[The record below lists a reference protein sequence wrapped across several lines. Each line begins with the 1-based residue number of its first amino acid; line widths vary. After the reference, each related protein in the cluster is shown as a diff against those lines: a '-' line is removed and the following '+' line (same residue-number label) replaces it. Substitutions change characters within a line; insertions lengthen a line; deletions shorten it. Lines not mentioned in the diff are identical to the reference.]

1 MTYIQKCQNATL
13 RSVKKYMIKNKG
25 GNTLFKKKAFAVIAS
40 SLMVASLALVGCS
53 SSSSSGDSNS
63 EGDKVIKFMHLWPE
77 GSSNAQFSIV
87 KDIIEEYE
95 QEHDVKIETEILN
108 PDQYREKLK
117 VLASSNELPDIGMTW
132 SDGFIKP
139 YVEGDMLAPLDDVV
153 DENAELK
160 DAFIPG
166 VKESYAVDGKTY
178 GLPLELNIS
187 YVFYNKEI
195 FEKYNLEVPK
205 TYEEYKNVVKT
216 LADND
221 VIPAT
226 VGAKDG
232 WPASFWFMYLADRI
246 GGSTILTDVIDGTA
260 KFDDPSILKAAEEI
274 QNLVDMGGFVK
285 GASALSNDDAK
296 GYFMNEQAAMFL
308 TATWELPNYTT
319 SPDVTQ
325 EFKDKVGYFK
335 FPTYEGGKG
344 TSIDSYVGGPG
355 VGLFVAEDS
364 EVKEEAKDFVGYLV
378 KRWGEKSVTDAGVI
392 PATKVDTDS
401 LELDP
406 MYIEILDDLGS
417 ASNVTTYFD
426 TQSSP
431 AVSELHHDLV
441 TALFGKQITP
451 EEFVNQHAEEIASE
465 Q

>member
-1 MTYIQKCQNATL
+1 LFNKKTVAIFM
-13 RSVKKYMIKNKG
+13 SVIM
-25 GNTLFKKKAFAVIAS
+25 L
-40 SLMVASLALVGCS
+40 LSLALAGCS
-53 SSSSSGDSNS
+53 SSSSSEESSADGK
-63 EGDKVIKFMHLWPE
+63 KVIKFMHLWPE

-87 KDIIEEYE
+87 KDVIAEYE
-95 QEHDVKIETEILN
+95 KEHKDIKIETEILN

-139 YVEGDMLAPLDDVV
+139 YVEGDILAPLDDIV
-153 DENAELK
+153 ENDADLK

-205 TYEEYKNVVKT
+205 TFEEYKNVIKT
-216 LADND
+216 LADNG
-221 VIPAT
+221 VVPAT

-246 GGSTILTDVIDGTA
+246 GGSTILTDVIKGKA
-260 KFDDPSILKAAEEI
+260 KMDDPAIVKAAEEV

-285 GASALSNDDAK
+285 GSSALSNDDAK

-319 SPDVTQ
+319 SPDVAQ
-325 EFKDKVGYFK
+325 EFKDKIGYFK

-344 TSIDSYVGGPG
+344 ESIDSYVGGPG
-355 VGLFVAEDS
+355 VGLFVAKES
-364 EVKEEAKDFVGYLV
+364 KVQEEAKDFVGYLV
-378 KRWGEKSVTDAGVI
+378 KRWGEKSVIDAGVI
-392 PATKVDTDS
+392 PATKVDTAS
-401 LELDP
+401 LDLAP
-406 MYIEILDDLGS
+406 MYIEILKDLS
-417 ASNVTTYFD
+417 EASNVTTYFD

-441 TALFGKQITP
+441 TALFGKQVTP
-451 EEFVNQHAEEIASE
+451 EDFVKQHKDELAEEKK
-465 Q
+465 

>member
-1 MTYIQKCQNATL
+1 M
-13 RSVKKYMIKNKG
+13 SVIM
-25 GNTLFKKKAFAVIAS
+25 LV
-40 SLMVASLALVGCS
+40 SLALAGCS
-53 SSSSSGDSNS
+53 SSSSSEESSSDGK
-63 EGDKVIKFMHLWPE
+63 KVIKFMHLWPE

-87 KDIIEEYE
+87 KDIITEYE
-95 QEHDVKIETEILN
+95 KDHDVKIETEILN

-139 YVEGDMLAPLDDVV
+139 YVEGGMLAPLDDVV
-153 DENAELK
+153 EGDADLK

-195 FEKYNLEVPK
+195 FNKYNLEAPK
-205 TYEEYKNVVKT
+205 TFEEYKNVVKT
-216 LADND
+216 LADNG
-221 VIPAT
+221 VVPAA

-246 GGSTILTDVIDGTA
+246 GGSTILTDVIKGKA
-260 KFDDPSILKAAEEI
+260 KMDDPAIVKAAEEI

-325 EFKDKVGYFK
+325 EFKDKIGYFK

-344 TSIDSYVGGPG
+344 TSINSYVGGPG
-355 VGLFVAEDS
+355 VGLFVAKDS
-364 EVKEEAKDFVGYLV
+364 KVQNEAKDFVGYLV
-378 KRWGEKSVTDAGVI
+378 KRWGEKSVVDAGVI
-392 PATKVDTDS
+392 PATKVDTSSMD
-401 LELDP
+401 LAP
-406 MYIEILDDLGS
+406 MYNEILKNLGE

-441 TALFGKQITP
+441 TALFGKQVTP
-451 EEFVNQHAEEIASE
+451 KEFVKQHADELAEEKK
-465 Q
+465 

>member
-1 MTYIQKCQNATL
+1 L
-13 RSVKKYMIKNKG
+13 
-25 GNTLFKKKAFAVIAS
+25 LKKKT
-40 SLMVASLALVGCS
+40 VATFVSALLVGSLALVGCS
-53 SSSSSGDSNS
+53 SSSSTKESDADGK
-63 EGDKVIKFMHLWPE
+63 KVIKFMHLWPE

-87 KDIIEEYE
+87 KDVIDEYE
-95 QEHDVKIETEILN
+95 KEHKYIDIQTEILN

-139 YVEGDMLAPLDDVV
+139 YVEGDMLAPLDDIVEK
-153 DENAELK
+153 DPDLK
-160 DAFIPG
+160 NSFIPG

-205 TYEEYKNVVKT
+205 TFEEYKNVVKILT
-216 LADND
+216 DNG

-246 GGSTILTDVIDGTA
+246 GGSTILTDVIKGKA
-260 KFDDPSILKAAEEI
+260 KFDDPAILKAAEEV

-285 GASALSNDDAK
+285 GASALSNDEAK

-319 SPDVTQ
+319 SPDVPQ
-325 EFKDKVGYFK
+325 EFKDKIGYFK
-335 FPTYEGGKG
+335 FPIYEGGKG
-344 TSIDSYVGGPG
+344 TDINSYVGGPG
-355 VGLFVAEDS
+355 VGLFVAKDS
-364 EVKEEAKDFVGYLV
+364 KVQKEAKDFVGYLI
-378 KRWGEKSVTDAGVI
+378 KRWGEKSVIDAGVI
-392 PATKVDTDS
+392 PATKVDTSSMDLS
-401 LELDP
+401 P
-406 MYIEILDDLGS
+406 MYIEILKDLS
-417 ASNVTTYFD
+417 EASNVTTYFD
-426 TQSSP
+426 TQASP
-431 AVSELHHDLV
+431 AVAELHHDLV
-441 TALFGKQITP
+441 TALFGKQVNP
-451 EEFVNQHAEEIASE
+451 KEFVKQHVDELAKE
-465 Q
+465 QK

>member
-1 MTYIQKCQNATL
+1 
-13 RSVKKYMIKNKG
+13 
-25 GNTLFKKKAFAVIAS
+25 
-40 SLMVASLALVGCS
+40 
-53 SSSSSGDSNS
+53 
-63 EGDKVIKFMHLWPE
+63 MHLWPE

-87 KDIIEEYE
+87 KDIISEYE
-95 QEHDVKIETEILN
+95 KDHNVKIETEILN

-139 YVEGDMLAPLDDVV
+139 YVEGNMLAPLDDIVEG
-153 DENAELK
+153 DADLK

-195 FEKYNLEVPK
+195 FKKFNLEVPK
-205 TYEEYKNVVKT
+205 TFSEYKNVVKT
-216 LADND
+216 LADNG

-246 GGSTILTDVIDGTA
+246 GGPTILTDVIKGKT
-260 KFDDPSILKAAEEI
+260 KMDDPAIVKAAEEV

-319 SPDVTQ
+319 SPDVKQ
-325 EFKDKVGYFK
+325 EFKDKIGYFK

-344 TSIDSYVGGPG
+344 TSINSYVGGPG
-355 VGLFVAEDS
+355 VGLFVAKDS
-364 EVKEEAKDFVGYLV
+364 KVQKEAKDFVGYLV

-392 PATKVDTDS
+392 PATKVDTS
-401 LELDP
+401 KLDLAP
-406 MYIEILDDLGS
+406 MYIEILKDLGE

-441 TALFGKQITP
+441 TALFGKQVTP
-451 EEFVNQHAEEIASE
+451 NEFVKQHAEELAKE
-465 Q
+465 KK

>member
-1 MTYIQKCQNATL
+1 M
-13 RSVKKYMIKNKG
+13 SVIM
-25 GNTLFKKKAFAVIAS
+25 LV
-40 SLMVASLALVGCS
+40 SLALAGCS
-53 SSSSSGDSNS
+53 SGGSEKSSADGK
-63 EGDKVIKFMHLWPE
+63 KVIKFMHLWPE

-87 KDIIEEYE
+87 KDIIDEYE
-95 QEHDVKIETEILN
+95 KEHTDTKIVTEILN

-153 DENAELK
+153 ENNADLK

-195 FEKYNLEVPK
+195 FSKYNLEVPK
-205 TYEEYKNVVKT
+205 TFSEYKNVVKT
-216 LADND
+216 LADNG
-221 VIPAT
+221 VVPAT

-246 GGSTILTDVIDGTA
+246 GGSTVLTDVIKGEA
-260 KFDDPSILKAAEEI
+260 KFDDPSIVKAAEEV

-319 SPDVTQ
+319 SPDVEQ
-325 EFKDKVGYFK
+325 EFKDKIGYFK

-344 TSIDSYVGGPG
+344 TSINSYVGGPG
-355 VGLFVAEDS
+355 VGLFVAKDS
-364 EVKEEAKDFVGYLV
+364 KVQDEAKDFVGYLV
-378 KRWGEKSVTDAGVI
+378 KRWGEKSVIDAGVI
-392 PATKVDTDS
+392 PATKVDTAS
-401 LELDP
+401 LDLAP
-406 MYIEILDDLGS
+406 MYIEILKDLGE

-441 TALFGKQITP
+441 TALFGKQVTP
-451 EEFVNQHAEEIASE
+451 QEYVKQHVDALAKEKK
-465 Q
+465 

>member
-1 MTYIQKCQNATL
+1 M
-13 RSVKKYMIKNKG
+13 
-25 GNTLFKKKAFAVIAS
+25 
-40 SLMVASLALVGCS
+40 SLVMLAALALAGCS
-53 SSSSSGDSNS
+53 SSSSSKEESASSG
-63 EGDKVIKFMHLWPE
+63 GKKVIKFMHLWPE

-87 KDIIEEYE
+87 KNIINDYE
-95 QEHDVKIETEILN
+95 KQHPDVKIETEILN
-108 PDQYREKLK
+108 PDQYRDKLK

-139 YVEGDMLAPLDDVV
+139 YVEGDMLEPLDDVV
-153 DENAELK
+153 KNDSELK

-166 VKESYAVDGKTY
+166 VKESYAVEGKTY

-195 FEKYNLEVPK
+195 FKKYNLEVPK
-205 TYEEYKNVVKT
+205 TFEEYKNVVKT
-216 LADND
+216 LAKNG

-246 GGSTILTDVIDGTA
+246 GGPTILTDVIHGKA
-260 KFDDPSILKAAEEI
+260 KMTDPAIVKAAQEV

-296 GYFMNEQAAMFL
+296 GYFMNEKAAMFL

-319 SPDVTQ
+319 SPDVKQ
-325 EFKDKVGYFK
+325 EFKDKIGYFK

-344 TSIDSYVGGPG
+344 TDINSYVGGPG
-355 VGLFVAEDS
+355 VGLFVAKDS
-364 EVKEEAKDFVGYLV
+364 KVKKEAKDFVGYLV
-378 KRWGEKSVTDAGVI
+378 KEWGKKSVTDAGVI
-392 PATKVDTDS
+392 PATKVDTS
-401 LELDP
+401 NLKLSP
-406 MYIEILDDLGS
+406 MYIDILKDLS
-417 ASNVTTYFD
+417 EASNVTTYFD
-426 TQSSP
+426 TQASP

-451 EEFVNQHAEEIASE
+451 KDFVQQHADALADE
-465 Q
+465 QK

>member
-1 MTYIQKCQNATL
+1 M
-13 RSVKKYMIKNKG
+13 
-25 GNTLFKKKAFAVIAS
+25 FKKKTVAIFMSV
-40 SLMVASLALVGCS
+40 LMLVSLALAGCS
-53 SSSSSGDSNS
+53 SSSSSEESSTDGK
-63 EGDKVIKFMHLWPE
+63 KVIKFMHLWPE

-87 KDIIEEYE
+87 KDAIDEYE
-95 QEHDVKIETEILN
+95 KEHTDIKIETEILN

-132 SDGFIKP
+132 SDGFIQP
-139 YVEGDMLAPLDDVV
+139 YVEGDMLAPLDDIV
-153 DENAELK
+153 ENDPDLK

-195 FEKYNLEVPK
+195 FEKYNLEAPK
-205 TYEEYKNVVKT
+205 TFSEYKNVVKT
-216 LADND
+216 LADNG
-221 VIPAT
+221 VVPAT

-246 GGSTILTDVIDGTA
+246 GGSTILTDVIKGKA
-260 KFDDPSILKAAEEI
+260 KMDDPAIVKAAEEV

-325 EFKDKVGYFK
+325 EFKDKIGYFK

-344 TSIDSYVGGPG
+344 TSINSYVGGPG
-355 VGLFVAEDS
+355 VGLFVAKDS
-364 EVKEEAKDFVGYLV
+364 KVQDEAKDFVGFLV

-392 PATKVDTDS
+392 PATKVDTSSMD
-401 LELDP
+401 LAP
-406 MYIEILDDLGS
+406 MYIEILKDLGE

-441 TALFGKQITP
+441 TALFGKQVTP
-451 EEFVNQHAEEIASE
+451 EDFVKQHKDELAEE
-465 Q
+465 QK

>member
-1 MTYIQKCQNATL
+1 M
-13 RSVKKYMIKNKG
+13 SVLM
-25 GNTLFKKKAFAVIAS
+25 LL
-40 SLMVASLALVGCS
+40 SLVLAGCS
-53 SSSSSGDSNS
+53 SSSASEESSADGK
-63 EGDKVIKFMHLWPE
+63 KVIKFMHLWPE

-87 KDIIEEYE
+87 KDVITEYE
-95 QEHDVKIETEILN
+95 KEHKDIKIETEILN

-132 SDGFIKP
+132 SDGFIQP

-153 DENAELK
+153 ENNPDLK

-195 FEKYNLEVPK
+195 FEKYGLKAPK
-205 TYEEYKNVVKT
+205 TFSEYKKVVKT
-216 LADND
+216 LADNG
-221 VIPAT
+221 VVPAT

-246 GGSTILTDVIDGTA
+246 GGSTILTDVIKGKA
-260 KFDDPSILKAAEEI
+260 KMDDPAIVKAAEEI

-325 EFKDKVGYFK
+325 EFKDKIGYFK

-344 TSIDSYVGGPG
+344 TDINSYVGGPG
-355 VGLFVAEDS
+355 VGLFVAKDS
-364 EVKEEAKDFVGYLV
+364 KVQEEAKDFVGYLV
-378 KRWGEKSVTDAGVI
+378 KRWGEKSVVDAGVI
-392 PATKVDTDS
+392 PATKVDTAS
-401 LELDP
+401 LDLAP
-406 MYIEILDDLGS
+406 MYIEILKDLGE

-441 TALFGKQITP
+441 TALFGKQVTP
-451 EEFVNQHAEEIASE
+451 KDFVKQHADELAAEKK
-465 Q
+465 

>member
-1 MTYIQKCQNATL
+1 M
-13 RSVKKYMIKNKG
+13 SVIM
-25 GNTLFKKKAFAVIAS
+25 LV
-40 SLMVASLALVGCS
+40 SLALAGCS
-53 SSSSSGDSNS
+53 SSSSSEESSSDGK
-63 EGDKVIKFMHLWPE
+63 KVIKFMHLWPE

-87 KDIIEEYE
+87 KDIITEYE
-95 QEHDVKIETEILN
+95 KDHDVKIETEILN

-139 YVEGDMLAPLDDVV
+139 YVEGGMLAPLDDVV
-153 DENAELK
+153 EGDADLK

-195 FEKYNLEVPK
+195 FNKYNLEAPK
-205 TYEEYKNVVKT
+205 TFEEYKNVVKT
-216 LADND
+216 LADNG
-221 VIPAT
+221 VVPAT

-246 GGSTILTDVIDGTA
+246 GGSTILTDVIKGKA
-260 KFDDPSILKAAEEI
+260 KMDDPAIVKAAEEI
-274 QNLVDMGGFVK
+274 QKLVDMGGFVK

-325 EFKDKVGYFK
+325 EFKDKIGYFK

-344 TSIDSYVGGPG
+344 TSINSYVGGPG
-355 VGLFVAEDS
+355 VGLFVAKDS
-364 EVKEEAKDFVGYLV
+364 KVQNEAKDFVGYLV
-378 KRWGEKSVTDAGVI
+378 KRWGEKSVVDAGVI
-392 PATKVDTDS
+392 PATKVDTSSMD
-401 LELDP
+401 LAP
-406 MYIEILDDLGS
+406 MYNEILKDLGE

-441 TALFGKQITP
+441 TALFGKQVTP
-451 EEFVNQHAEEIASE
+451 KEFVKQHADELAEEKK
-465 Q
+465 

>member
-1 MTYIQKCQNATL
+1 M
-13 RSVKKYMIKNKG
+13 SVIM
-25 GNTLFKKKAFAVIAS
+25 LV
-40 SLMVASLALVGCS
+40 SLALAGCS
-53 SSSSSGDSNS
+53 SSSSSEESSSDGK
-63 EGDKVIKFMHLWPE
+63 KVIKFMHLWPE

-87 KDIIEEYE
+87 KDIISEYE
-95 QEHDVKIETEILN
+95 KDHNVKIETEILN
-108 PDQYREKLK
+108 NDQYREKLK

-139 YVEGDMLAPLDDVV
+139 YVEGNMLAPLDDIVEG
-153 DENAELK
+153 DADLK

-195 FEKYNLEVPK
+195 FKKYNLEVPK
-205 TYEEYKNVVKT
+205 TFSEYKNVVKT
-216 LADND
+216 LADNG
-221 VIPAT
+221 VVPAT

-246 GGSTILTDVIDGTA
+246 GGSTILTDVIKGKA
-260 KFDDPSILKAAEEI
+260 KMDDPAIVKAAEEV

-319 SPDVTQ
+319 SPDVKQ
-325 EFKDKVGYFK
+325 EFKDKIGYFK

-344 TSIDSYVGGPG
+344 TSINSYVGGPG
-355 VGLFVAEDS
+355 VGLFVAKDS
-364 EVKEEAKDFVGYLV
+364 KVQKEAKDFVGYFV

-392 PATKVDTDS
+392 PATKVDTSSMD
-401 LELDP
+401 LAP
-406 MYIEILDDLGS
+406 MYIEILKDLGE

-441 TALFGKQITP
+441 TALFGKQVTP
-451 EEFVNQHAEEIASE
+451 KEFVKQHADELAKE
-465 Q
+465 QK